1 MSAGDDK
8 SDDELFRMILEAEDE
23 SFAEGH
29 DPKSRSLDV
38 PSRVMR
44 KLGYI
49 GYVMGGPGKPEVLK
63 RIQAIH
69 RSLYRR
75 RDVGSGALH
84 GGFFAFRGIYSQFYI
99 PIMFGTVA
107 IDPFKL
113 TDLTENQLNWLAS
126 RETDLSRFLS
136 QFADVFDFAGG
147 TYGLADYKTPPRE
160 AHELFYLAGFQLQ
173 AAAAALCA
181 AYDVRGAIQSS
192 LIGTELA
199 LKGGLLAA
207 GATAAELKA
216 IGHNRD
222 KAAAEFAKAYSNFN
236 LSEVHAAMRIMPPY
250 VENRYSAAQPNRF
263 ETGEI
268 AMSAQFIAGE
278 VMRAVAGFSMI
289 TKMERV
295 G

>member
-1 MSAGDDK
+1 MNTGDDK
-8 SDDELFRMILEAEDE
+8 SDDDLFRMILEAEDE

-44 KLGYI
+44 KLGYF
-49 GYVMGGPGKPEVLK
+49 GYVMTGPGVPQVFQ
-63 RIQAIH
+63 RIRSIH
-69 RSLYRR
+69 RGLYRP
-75 RDVGSGALH
+75 RDVGAGALH
-84 GGFFAFRGIYSQFYI
+84 GGFFAFRGIYCQFHI

-107 IDPFKL
+107 IDPFNL

-126 RETDLSRFLS
+126 RETDLNRFIA

-147 TYGLADYKTPPRE
+147 AYGLADYQVPPRE

-207 GATAAELKA
+207 GANQADLKA
-216 IGHNRD
+216 IGHNRS
-222 KAAAEFAKAYSNFN
+222 KAADEFAKAYSSFN
-236 LSEVHAAMRIMPPY
+236 VDQVHAAMRVMPPY

-278 VMRAVAGFSMI
+278 MMRAVAGISMI